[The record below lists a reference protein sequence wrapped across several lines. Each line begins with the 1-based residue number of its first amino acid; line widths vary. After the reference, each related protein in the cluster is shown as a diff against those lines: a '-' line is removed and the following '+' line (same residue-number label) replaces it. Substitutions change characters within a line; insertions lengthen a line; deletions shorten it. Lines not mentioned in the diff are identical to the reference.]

1 MPAAARSIYW
11 TRNNTSALY
20 AIDLLSG
27 GTSNMRKNK
36 IVATAASVAAI
47 LAMAGAPTAMAA
59 PTDTMDITL
68 KAAPGNTL
76 VGHTFKFYKLANYGD
91 LSMNNEKTK
100 VTGFSATA
108 PDDQTK
114 TWAKNAISY
123 YNARVHDDHIEI
135 PQAYDEAGAIVNLST
150 AANSAKLTGVVKEL
164 AATTNGLTTVKEVTP
179 SAGQKD
185 SLNVDVPE
193 GVYLIVDSQ
202 GMPLLA
208 GTQVV
213 VGDNRRTLDVSSR
226 DGDTNAVTVSH
237 VVTIKS
243 KIASMDKKISDEA
256 NNADDPADKD
266 HTAVTVGATYNFQ
279 ADTTVPSNRTG
290 AFKGYTLED
299 QPSGMEIIK
308 NSVKVAVKGYNGA
321 YTPVALD
328 AGSIKYEGADVPEHG
343 FVIDGAKLLAD
354 HADKQIRITYKAKV
368 TNKGTFDATDSTAGT
383 AGFVGGNAISASI
396 VGKDGST
403 ITDEQGG
410 VDTVLVK
417 TARFALHKTNV
428 TTTAKPDMMNLNGAE
443 FTISHA
449 NGDAA
454 GTGMVFDK
462 ATGQWSD
469 ATSDKAATVFKTG
482 DTDGDGTLSEAEN
495 KTPTGVINFEGLGVG
510 EYIVTETKAPEGYLN
525 GDGDRPSLKVTVRA
539 GEDGTPVISFKGL
552 GKNAGLVNYGDI
564 TGNNAIITVRNAAK
578 FSELPSTG
586 VLAKTG
592 ATVGFSLILVAV
604 GTGLYMMTKRR
615 ESTASI
621 AGEQAA

>member
-1 MPAAARSIYW
+1 
-11 TRNNTSALY
+11 
-20 AIDLLSG
+20 
-27 GTSNMRKNK
+27 MRKGK
-36 IVATAASVAAI
+36 IIATTASVAAI
-47 LAMAGAPTAMAA
+47 LAMAGAPAAMAA
-59 PTDTMDITL
+59 PTDDMDITL

-108 PDDQTK
+108 PDEK
-114 TWAKNAISY
+114 AETWAKNAISY
-123 YNARVHDDHIEI
+123 YNEKYHSADDVNI
-135 PQAYDEAGAIVNLST
+135 PTGYDAAGAIVNLST
-150 AANSAKLTGVVKEL
+150 AANSAHLTGVVREL
-164 AATTNGLTTVKEVTP
+164 ADTTNGLTPVKEVTP
-179 SAGQKD
+179 TAGQKD

-208 GTQVV
+208 GTQVRV
-213 VGDNRRTLDVSSR
+213 DDDNDRRTLDVSSR

-256 NNADDPADKD
+256 NKADDPADKD
-266 HTAVTVGATYNFQ
+266 NTAVTVGATYNFQ

-290 AFKGYTLED
+290 AFKSYTLTD
-299 QPSGMEIIK
+299 TPSGMEIVK
-308 NSVKVAVKGYNGA
+308 GSVSVSVKGNNGA

-328 AGSIKYEGADVPEHG
+328 SSSIKYEGNDVPAHG

-354 HADKQIRITYKAKV
+354 HADKQIRVTYKAKI
-368 TNKGTFDATDSTAGT
+368 TGKPISSNDKTDGLVSVNVITAS
-383 AGFVGGNAISASI
+383 V
-396 VGKDGST
+396 VGKDGRTATS
-403 ITDEQGG
+403 DAQGG
-410 VDTVLVK
+410 QDIVTMK
-417 TARFALHKTNV
+417 TARFTLLKTNV
-428 TTTAKPDMMNLNGAE
+428 TTAAKPDPVTLNGAE

-449 NGDAA
+449 NGDVA

-469 ATSDKAATVFKTG
+469 ATSDTPATVFKTG
-482 DTDGDGTLSEAEN
+482 DTDGDGSLSNAEN

-525 GDGDRPSLKVTVRA
+525 GDGDRPSFKVTVEA
-539 GEDGTPVISFKGL
+539 LKDGTPILRFKGL
-552 GKNAGLVNYGDI
+552 GKNADLVDDI
-564 TGNNAIITVRNAAK
+564 TPNSTGTNGSGANSVEVANAAK

-586 VLAKTG
+586 ELAKTG
-592 ATVGFSLILVAV
+592 AVVGFSIVLVAA
-604 GTGLYMMTKRR
+604 GAGLYMMVKRR
-615 ESTASI
+615 ESTSGV
-621 AGEQAA
+621 AGVQAA

>member
-1 MPAAARSIYW
+1 
-11 TRNNTSALY
+11 
-20 AIDLLSG
+20 
-27 GTSNMRKNK
+27 MRTNK

-47 LAMAGAPTAMAA
+47 LAMAGAPAAMAA
-59 PTDTMDITL
+59 PTDDMDITL

-108 PDDQTK
+108 PDEK
-114 TWAKNAISY
+114 AETWAKNAISY
-123 YNARVHDDHIEI
+123 YNEKHHSAPGDFNDVEI
-135 PQAYDEAGAIVNLST
+135 PTGYDAAGAIVNLST
-150 AANSAKLTGVVKEL
+150 AANSADLTGVVREL
-164 AATTNGLTTVKEVTP
+164 ADTTNSLTPVKEVTP
-179 SAGQKD
+179 TAGQKD
-185 SLNVDVPE
+185 SLDVDVPE

-208 GTQVV
+208 GTQVRV
-213 VGDNRRTLDVSSR
+213 DDDNDRRTLDVSSR

-256 NNADDPADKD
+256 NKADDPADKD

-290 AFKGYTLED
+290 AFKSYTLTD
-299 QPSGMEIIK
+299 TPAGMEIVK
-308 NSVKVAVKGYNGA
+308 GSVSVSVKGDNGA

-328 AGSIKYEGADVPEHG
+328 SGSIKYEGNDVPPHG

-354 HADKQIRITYKAKV
+354 HADKQIRVTYKAKITGIV
-368 TNKGTFDATDSTAGT
+368 PSKDVSDALAADDYVGENVITAS
-383 AGFVGGNAISASI
+383 V
-396 VGKDGST
+396 VGKDGRTATS
-403 ITDEQGG
+403 DDQGG
-410 VDTVLVK
+410 QDIVGVK
-417 TARFALHKTNV
+417 TARFALLKTNV
-428 TTTAKPDMMNLNGAE
+428 TTTKKPDLVTLNGAE

-449 NGDAA
+449 NGDVA

-469 ATSDKAATVFKTG
+469 ATSDTPATVFKTG

-525 GDGDRPSLKVTVRA
+525 GADDRPSFKVTVWAR
-539 GEDGTPVISFKGL
+539 EDGTPILRFKGL
-552 GKNAGLVNYGDI
+552 GKNADLVNATTADI
-564 TGNNAIITVRNAAK
+564 NGSEGHVNVQNAAK

-586 VLAKTG
+586 KLAKTG
-592 ATVGFSLILVAV
+592 AVVGFSVILVAAGV
-604 GTGLYMMTKRR
+604 GLYMMAKRR
-615 ESTASI
+615 ESDPGV
-621 AGEQAA
+621 AGVQAA

>member
-1 MPAAARSIYW
+1 
-11 TRNNTSALY
+11 
-20 AIDLLSG
+20 
-27 GTSNMRKNK
+27 MRKNK
-36 IVATAASVAAI
+36 IIATTASVAAI
-47 LAMAGAPTAMAA
+47 LAMAGAPAAMAA
-59 PTDTMDITL
+59 PTDDMGITL

-91 LSMNNEKTK
+91 LSINAEKTK
-100 VTGFSATA
+100 VTGFSAAA
-108 PDDQTK
+108 PDNKVK

-123 YNARVHDDHIEI
+123 YNARVNSNDHIEI
-135 PQAYDEAGAIVNLST
+135 PPAYDEAGAIVNLST
-150 AANSAKLTGVVKEL
+150 AANSAKLTGVVREL
-164 AATTNGLTTVKEVTP
+164 ATNTDGVTPAKEVTP
-179 SAGQKD
+179 TAGQKD
-185 SLNVDVPE
+185 SLNVGVPE

-208 GTQVV
+208 GTQVRV
-213 VGDNRRTLDVSSR
+213 DNDSDRRTLDVSSH

-256 NNADDPADKD
+256 NKADDPADKD
-266 HTAVTVGATYNFQ
+266 HTAVTVGATYNFR

-290 AFKGYTLED
+290 AFKSYTLTD
-299 QPSGMEIIK
+299 SPSGMEIQK
-308 NSVKVAVKGYNGA
+308 GSVSVSVKGDNGA

-328 AGSIKYEGADVPEHG
+328 SGSIKYEGNDVPAHG

-354 HADKQIRITYKAKV
+354 HADKQIRVTYKAKI
-368 TNKGTFDATDSTAGT
+368 TGIIPSKASSGADDTDGL
-383 AGFVGGNAISASI
+383 VGENAITASV
-396 VGKDGST
+396 VGKDGRTATS
-403 ITDEQGG
+403 DDQGG
-410 VDTVLVK
+410 QDIVLVK

-428 TTTAKPDMMNLNGAE
+428 TTTAKPNMMNLNGAE

-454 GTGMVFDK
+454 GVGMVFDK

-469 ATSDKAATVFKTG
+469 ATGDKAATVFKTG

-525 GDGDRPSLKVTVRA
+525 GDGDRPSFKVTVRA
-539 GEDGTPVISFKGL
+539 GEDGTPVLQFKGL
-552 GKNAGLVNYGDI
+552 GKNADLVHDHTADIIGDGTNYSIYVD
-564 TGNNAIITVRNAAK
+564 NAAK

-586 VLAKTG
+586 KLAKTG
-592 ATVGFSLILVAV
+592 AVVGFSVVLVAA
-604 GTGLYMMTKRR
+604 GAGLYMMVKKR
-615 ESTASI
+615 ESASGV
-621 AGEQAA
+621 AGAQAA